1 MAMGAMQTL
10 AIVRTLWPHMS
21 TTESVA
27 LYRDIHD
34 VSNGRV
40 DFTMFMKVRSPTH
53 AVFSR

>member
-1 MAMGAMQTL
+1 MLQTL

-40 DFTMFMKVRSPTH
+40 DFTMFMKVG
-53 AVFSR
+53 SRHS